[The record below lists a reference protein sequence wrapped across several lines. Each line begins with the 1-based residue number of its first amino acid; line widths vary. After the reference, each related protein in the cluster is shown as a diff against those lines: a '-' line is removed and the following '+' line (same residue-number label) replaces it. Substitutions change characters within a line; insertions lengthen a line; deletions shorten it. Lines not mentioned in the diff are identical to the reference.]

1 MKMAQTTSVPDRP
14 SVWMYTA
21 GLMVAFCGLLAARIV
36 IEDERFTNVI
46 MVLVVTGFVF
56 SFVARN
62 LGWFELSP
70 GLFVRWLFAG
80 LIVYALLN
88 FWTQGWVLPFDV
100 DSTYGGT
107 AIAFLLWLE
116 VFISF
121 MLASDEHVLFIAVP
135 VIALLGVTAP
145 ALNSQQAFW
154 LFTTFL
160 GNTAFLLAHE
170 NYQRL
175 YRTMKPDAHLLR
187 TQVVVALACGVLAA
201 LTGVLVG
208 MPLRDTTLR
217 LSRTPVPPGLTSA
230 IDNQNGTTSFARSA
244 ILVGSGPVSLSDQ
257 PVMEVQSSEPLY
269 WRGSVYIR
277 YTGHGWANPR
287 FGLPSYSLL
296 DPNMPFS
303 EIPERREGLYTL
315 NVPPVSPQP
324 LRYRE
329 VKQRFHLLS
338 GASNIIYGAAL
349 PVQIRFPNLAVQVD
363 AAGCLQSAYGYRLG
377 TEYEVLSRVPSTSSE
392 ELRGA
397 PVATT
402 DDVGLFNFELPS
414 EPHPRLQQLAQKI
427 TAGYTNNY
435 DKVMALKS
443 YIESTCRYNLNAPA
457 VPMGRDAVEF
467 FLFSSREGYCDL
479 FSTALAVLARYA
491 GIPSRVAT
499 GFISGDLQPDGK
511 FLVCEK
517 HRHQWTEIYFPGYG
531 WIAFDPTEGARDVTG
546 TPSQR
551 KKNRSFWQTLT
562 MRYGYLP
569 WGLAVA
575 AVSLLLFAVVNELR
589 GRRSLGYAVSQV
601 VRCYLRAVNALQKAG
616 VARQIWMTPSE
627 YAGLVQKALPDVAEP
642 FWALTRLLERSE
654 YGRGIGEAEA
664 IMAERYLQQIRTA
677 LRKRHRLWRRWRR
690 NSLQEV

>member
-1 MKMAQTTSVPDRP
+1 MKTAGTISLPDRP
-14 SVWMYTA
+14 SVWMYIS
-21 GLMVAFCGLLAARIV
+21 GLVVAFCGLLAARIV
-36 IEDERFTNVI
+36 LEDQRFTSVI
-46 MVLVVTGFVF
+46 MALVVTGFVF
-56 SFVARN
+56 SFIARS
-62 LGWFELSP
+62 LGWFNLST

-107 AIAFLLWLE
+107 AIAFLLWLV

-170 NYQRL
+170 NYRRL
-175 YRTMKPDAHLLR
+175 YRAMKPDAHLLR
-187 TQVVVALACGVLAA
+187 TQVVVALVCGALAA
-201 LTGVLVG
+201 LTGIMVG
-208 MPLRDTTLR
+208 IPLRDTTLR
-217 LSRTPVPPGLTSA
+217 LSGNPVPPGIASA
-230 IDNQNGTTSFARSA
+230 MDNQGSSASFARSA

-257 PVMEVQSSEPLY
+257 PVLEVQSSEPLY

-324 LRYRE
+324 IRYRE
-329 VKQRFHLLS
+329 VKQRFRLV
-338 GASNIIYGAAL
+338 GGVSNIIYGAAQ
-349 PVQIRFPNLAVQVD
+349 PVSVRFPNLAVQVD
-363 AAGCLQSAYGYRLG
+363 ATGCLQSAYGYRSG
-377 TEYEVLSRVPSTSSE
+377 TEYEVISRVPSATPE
-392 ELRGA
+392 ELRQA
-397 PVATT
+397 PPATPE
-402 DDVGLFNFELPS
+402 DVGMIYFELPR
-414 EPHPRLQQLAQKI
+414 EPHHRLQQLVQEV

-479 FSTALAVLARYA
+479 FSTALAVLVRYA
-491 GIPSRVAT
+491 GIPSRIAT
-499 GFISGDLQPDGK
+499 GFISGDPQSDGK
-511 FLVCEK
+511 FIVREK

-531 WIAFDPTEGARDVTG
+531 WIAFDPTEGARDATG
-546 TPSQR
+546 TSSQR
-551 KKNRSFWQTLT
+551 NKNLSFWQMLT

-569 WGLAVA
+569 WILAVA

-589 GRRSLGYAVSQV
+589 GRRLPGYAMSQV
-601 VRCYLRAVNALQKAG
+601 VRCYLRAVNGLQKAG
-616 VARQIWMTPSE
+616 IVRQTWMTPSE
-627 YAGLVQKALPDVAEP
+627 YAGRVQKALPDVAEP

-654 YGRGIGEAEA
+654 YGRGIGEVEA
-664 IMAERYLQQIRTA
+664 AMAERYLQQIRA
-677 LRKRHRLWRRWRR
+677 SLPPKYRLWQR
-690 NSLQEV
+690 